1 MEACPLQIGNIK
13 LTNPLV
19 LAPMA
24 GVTDMPFRVLA
35 KEFGVGLVV
44 SEMVSAKGLIYN
56 NKKTIELLTIN
67 DHERPVAIQIFGNQP
82 EEMACAAKIVESLG
96 ADIIDINMGCPVPKI
111 VNNGEGSALMKTPK
125 LAYEIMARVADN
137 LKIPLTVKI
146 RAGWDETNLNA
157 VELALLAEQAGV
169 QAIAIHARTRAQ
181 FYSGQANWKIIK
193 EVKSAVKIPVIA
205 NGDIKSPEDAMQ
217 VIAETNCDAI
227 MIGRAAEGNV
237 WIFEQMLAK
246 INNNP
251 LPVMPTVEIRLQT
264 LLRHLSM
271 LVDFKGEK
279 LAVREMRRHS
289 ASYTKGLPY
298 AAEYRNLFNTLESEN
313 DFILLTKQYSDK
325 LGDL

>member
-1 MEACPLQIGNIK
+1 MQIGNIK